1 MNSNDHSQLRL
12 PFDSMS
18 EESNALTRS
27 ASTETT
33 SSGWNAKSEP
43 PLEFWRMRQMERSK
57 FSKSDPLVRE
67 IVEDIY
73 DIIDAKFDGVEYS
86 EDLDDLLY
94 SAVHKQLV
102 NAGFRWE

>member
-1 MNSNDHSQLRL
+1 
-12 PFDSMS
+12 
-18 EESNALTRS
+18 
-27 ASTETT
+27 
-33 SSGWNAKSEP
+33 
-43 PLEFWRMRQMERSK
+43 MERSK